1 MLRNIER
8 LGCAAFFSLV
18 AFTCGVVTCS
28 AADSEAVKVAA
39 RLEKIWNVQ
48 QKEIVTAHIMFRKAQ
63 GSTKGRTR
71 PLTNEQID
79 NIVSQVDF
87 SVPEKAFAELVSKLL
102 NLKQESIIENE
113 LFWSPP
119 KYLVKSRI
127 MESNRRSDSLN
138 LQHHTILSDGENRM
152 IVDPLNTQV
161 DISVASGV
169 IDEIGMLRTVPGLK
183 LSKGTFRYTLSGDQ
197 IAIDS
202 ENSVGW
208 VNRYLIDVNTGLA
221 VDSFSHQTGSGHV
234 GRGRYQRCFFTSAK
248 SIEFPRIAV
257 QVEYQDHI
265 SILTTIIIIDEAS
278 FNTSIP
284 DDTYKL
290 ALPNGMNV
298 FDARRSGPRP
308 DYIGLK
314 EPTNDVI
321 SLISP
326 VVQPSTTS
334 VVVRSVC
341 IVGGILLILIAIIMK
356 IYNFRVKKR

>member
-1 MLRNIER
+1 MLRNFNQ
-8 LGCAAFFSLV
+8 LCCVTFFSLAV
-18 AFTCGVVTCS
+18 FTCGVVTCS
-28 AADSEAVKVAA
+28 AADSEAAKVAA
-39 RLEKIWNVQ
+39 RLEKIWNIQ
-48 QKEIVTAHIMFRKAQ
+48 QKEIVTAHILFRSAH
-63 GSTKGRTR
+63 GSMKGGTKQ
-71 PLTNEQID
+71 LTNTQID

-87 SVPEKAFAELVSKLL
+87 SVPERAFTKLVSELL
-102 NLKQESIIENE
+102 NLKPEAIIENE

-127 MESNRRSDSLN
+127 MESNRKSDSLN
-138 LQHHTILSDGENRM
+138 LQYHTILSDGKNRM
-152 IVDPLNTQV
+152 VVDPLNTQV
-161 DISVASGV
+161 DISVMDGV
-169 IDEIGMLRTVPGLK
+169 IDQIAPFRLVPRVK
-183 LSKGTFRYTLSGDQ
+183 LSNWQIRYNLSSDRICMDFEAEGWIFHHLAD
-197 IAIDS
+197 INNGLTIDFF
-202 ENSVGW
+202 
-208 VNRYLIDVNTGLA
+208 D
-221 VDSFSHQTGSGHV
+221 HQTSSGHI

-257 QVEYQDHI
+257 QVEYQDYI
-265 SILTTIIIIDEAS
+265 SVLTTITIIDEAS

-284 DDTYKL
+284 GDTYKL
-290 ALPNGMNV
+290 ALPKGMKV

-326 VVQPSTTS
+326 AVQPSTTS
-334 VVVRSVC
+334 VVVQSVC